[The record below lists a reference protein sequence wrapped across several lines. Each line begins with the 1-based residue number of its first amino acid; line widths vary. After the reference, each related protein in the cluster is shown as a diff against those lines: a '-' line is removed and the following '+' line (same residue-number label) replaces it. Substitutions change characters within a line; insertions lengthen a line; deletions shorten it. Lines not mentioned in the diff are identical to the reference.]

1 MPRVSVIIPTYNRA
15 NLLGEAVASVLAQ
28 TYKDY
33 EIIIVDDG
41 STDNTQEVAS
51 HFPPGIIKYVLQKNQ
66 GVSAARNKGIDLTQG
81 EFLCFLD
88 SDDALLENA
97 LEKTVSFLD
106 IHPEIG
112 FCYGQVYKM
121 DENGRLLK
129 LRRLRGA
136 RTTRVRES
144 SEQIERLLFRGDIG
158 ILAAL
163 TRRSCFEKV
172 GCFNTSLRVGEDI
185 DMWLRISLRYPVG
198 YIAEPVGKV
207 RIHTANAT
215 TQGKFEA
222 LEKSQTD
229 FVKMALENLDDITN
243 FKRIKRKAYFGL
255 YCYLSGEAARKNRLA
270 SGIKY
275 FVKALKV
282 YPELAFQGEG
292 FSFLV
297 AAARGFLPR
306 ELLVFGKQTLVALKL
321 R

>member
-15 NLLGEAVASVLAQ
+15 ALLGEAVASVLAQ

-41 STDNTQEVAS
+41 STDNTREVAS
-51 HFPPGIIKYVLQKNQ
+51 HFPPEIKYVLQKNQ
-66 GVSAARNKGIDLTQG
+66 GVSAARNKGIELSRG
-81 EFLCFLD
+81 EYLCFLD
-88 SDDALLENA
+88 SDDALVENA
-97 LEKTVSFLD
+97 LEKNISFLD
-106 IHPEIG
+106 SHPEIG

-121 DENGRLLK
+121 DEKGRLLK

-136 RTTRVRES
+136 STTIIRES
-144 SEQIERLLFRGDIG
+144 GEQIEQLLFRGDIG

-172 GCFNTSLRVGEDI
+172 GYFNTSLRVGEDI
-185 DMWLRISLRYPVG
+185 DMWLRISMNYKVG

-207 RIHTANAT
+207 RVHAANAT
-215 TQGKFEA
+215 TQGKFDA
-222 LEKSQTD
+222 LEKSQID
-229 FVKMALENLDDITN
+229 FVKRALENIKDIPN

-255 YCYLSGEAARKNRLA
+255 YCYLSGEAARKNRPATGL
-270 SGIKY
+270 KY
-275 FVKALKV
+275 FFKALNV
-282 YPELAFQGEG
+282 YPELAFKGEG
-292 FSFLV
+292 ISFLF
-297 AAARGFLPR
+297 AAARGFVPR